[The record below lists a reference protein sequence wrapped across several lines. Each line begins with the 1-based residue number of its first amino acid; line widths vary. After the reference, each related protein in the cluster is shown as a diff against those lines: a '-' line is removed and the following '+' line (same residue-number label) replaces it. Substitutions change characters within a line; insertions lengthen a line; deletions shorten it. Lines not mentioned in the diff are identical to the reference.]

1 MYDIMS
7 DTGKS
12 YEENRSG
19 REDSMREVLGV
30 ACSFKKSEEG
40 RYWEGMAFY
49 ITEIVCKLILAIR
62 IKMVCNI
69 PEIHSQ

>member
-40 RYWEGMAFY
+40 RY
-49 ITEIVCKLILAIR
+49 
-62 IKMVCNI
+62 
-69 PEIHSQ
+69 